1 LFTQSTR
8 QIVKKREEVGPQLLF
23 WFSSRSSLLSLWLTD
38 WIELWVDWET
48 ASINASIRKL
58 RNKFRPFSSSL
69 KKWERPSAGWARC
82 CDGDLVFAVGL
93 PMSKKENGPGGRR
106 YRQTDWNR
114 CRTDS
119 FRRTPSTTSKMST
132 ILSTL
137 TRPPSHFPFNS
148 DRLST
153 PKMSIHL
160 RQLKTFCLYWR
171 QKVFDNPIK
180 HTGRNDRAN
189 DATKTVIRRPTH
201 KQKRNEE
208 RKKK

>member
-1 LFTQSTR
+1 MKTKFVSFFPLFCLSLVHTIDASNCQKTWGGR
-8 QIVKKREEVGPQLLF
+8 PTTTVLVF
-23 WFSSRSSLLSLWLTD
+23 TRSSLLSLWLTD

-153 PKMSIHL
+153 PKYPSIS
-160 RQLKTFCLYWR
+160 
-171 QKVFDNPIK
+171 DS
-180 HTGRNDRAN
+180 
-189 DATKTVIRRPTH
+189 
-201 KQKRNEE
+201 
-208 RKKK
+208 

>member
-1 LFTQSTR
+1 LFVFFFFLFVSCSHNR
-8 QIVKKREEVGPQLLF
+8 RVKLSKNVRRSAHYYCFGFHPIVSAVALAD
-23 WFSSRSSLLSLWLTD
+23 WLTG

-153 PKMSIHL
+153 PKYPSIS
-160 RQLKTFCLYWR
+160 
-171 QKVFDNPIK
+171 DS
-180 HTGRNDRAN
+180 
-189 DATKTVIRRPTH
+189 
-201 KQKRNEE
+201 
-208 RKKK
+208 